1 MIIHMKEGIFIRLS
15 LAVFSILISSSVL
28 SQNLFQERIRK
39 VTDQKTSIFLDKGIF
54 HTGSNKAKSTLKSIR
69 QKYRSNIK
77 TERIV
82 LDFQTNYI
90 PRIYGHVSK
99 GERKMYIDMFNTDL
113 ASSFATF
120 GNSKLVKSIDFFP
133 IHKKMLSAEIIFHK
147 DVLVD
152 IFYLKNPG
160 RFVIDAKK

>member
-1 MIIHMKEGIFIRLS
+1 MTIKKGFFVRICFI
-15 LAVFSILISSSVL
+15 VFLFSVL
-28 SQNLFQERIRK
+28 STNSFSQNLFQERIRK

-54 HTGSNKAKSTLKSIR
+54 HTGSNKTKSSLKSIR
-69 QKYRSNIK
+69 QHYRKGTK

-82 LDFQTNYI
+82 LDFKTTSI
-90 PRIYGHVSK
+90 PRIYGHMSK

-113 ASSFATF
+113 GESFATF
-120 GNSKLVKSIDFFP
+120 GKSELVKSIDFFP
-133 IHKKMLSAEIIFHK
+133 IHNKMLSAEIIFHK

-160 RFVIDAKK
+160 RFVIDAKR

>member
-1 MIIHMKEGIFIRLS
+1 MKKGFFVQLVLIFALT
-15 LAVFSILISSSVL
+15 LITSNTF

-54 HTGSNKAKSTLKSIR
+54 HTGSNKTKSTLKSIR
-69 QKYRSNIK
+69 QHYKKGSK

-82 LDFQTNYI
+82 LDFKTNSI

-113 ASSFATF
+113 GNAFATF
-120 GNSKLVKSIDFFP
+120 GNSELVKSIDFFP
-133 IHKKMLSAEIIFHK
+133 IHNKMLSAEIIFNK

-160 RFVIDAKK
+160 RFVIDAKR

>member
-1 MIIHMKEGIFIRLS
+1 MKKGFFVQLVLILVLTITS
-15 LAVFSILISSSVL
+15 LNTF

-54 HTGSNKAKSTLKSIR
+54 HTGSNKTKSTLKSIR
-69 QKYRSNIK
+69 QHYKKGSK

-82 LDFQTNYI
+82 LDFKTNSI

-113 ASSFATF
+113 GNAFATF
-120 GNSKLVKSIDFFP
+120 GNSELVKSIDFFP
-133 IHKKMLSAEIIFHK
+133 IHNKMLSAEIIFNK

-160 RFVIDAKK
+160 RFVIDAKR